1 MKKIFL
7 LLIALLIAVPE
18 LHAAGN
24 KIKGQVADASEKI
37 AQAYRKNRVINFKK
51 PVAILDFENIS
62 PAAKD
67 NRLGET
73 VAELF
78 AAEFSQS
85 TMFRVVERKNL
96 GKVLDEQVLQLT
108 GATDG
113 GNAVQVGKLL
123 DAQALLYGS
132 VSETGDNFII
142 TVKLTDVETGEVIAQ
157 TMTVPKEDLIETR
170 EYLLDMAYVK
180 KMGVGITI
188 NIMGHTVCGDNST
201 FSPSMEFEDTGLQR
215 QFGFEIRYRFTSWFM
230 MGVGYDMIWGQVAYV
245 PSQECD
251 PDIATVFNYTYTG
264 PAPFVIDVKGYDIP
278 VMLYVNYPVT
288 RRLNLFAGAGLA
300 YENLTLLGYF
310 KDGSGNG
317 GCGFGVNQYGPQL
330 QEEVYVTMLRAG
342 VEYFVTPRMAISI
355 TCGYD
360 MASMEP
366 DFANQWH
373 LLNLEQNVGSEI
385 DMSGFFFRPSISFY
399 F

>member
-7 LLIALLIAVPE
+7 LLIALLISVPE

-96 GKVLDEQVLQLT
+96 GKVFDEQALQLT

-142 TVKLTDVETGEVIAQ
+142 TVKLTDVESGEVIAQ
-157 TMTVPKEDLIETR
+157 TITVPKEDLIETR

-201 FSPSMEFEDTGLQR
+201 FSPVMEFEDTGLQR
-215 QFGFEIRYRFTSWFM
+215 QFGFEIRYRFTNWFM

-245 PSQECD
+245 PDQVWD
-251 PDIATVFNYTYTG
+251 TNTAIPTG
-264 PAPFVIDVKGYDIP
+264 PNTGQGEFVIDVKGYDIP
-278 VMLYVNYPVT
+278 LMLYLNYTAT
-288 RRLNLFAGAGLA
+288 RRLNLFAGAGIA
-300 YENLTLLGYF
+300 YENLILLGYF
-310 KDGSGNG
+310 KDGSNG
-317 GCGFGVNQYGPQL
+317 GKGFGVNQFGPEL
-330 QEEVYVTMLRAG
+330 QEEVLVTMFRAG

-360 MASMEP
+360 MAAMEP
-366 DFANQWH
+366 DFGNQWH
-373 LLNLEQNVGSEI
+373 LTNLEQNVGSEI

>member
-1 MKKIFL
+1 MKKIL
-7 LLIALLIAVPE
+7 LLFLALLISVPE
-18 LHAAGN
+18 LYASGN
-24 KIKGQVADASEKI
+24 KLKDQVSDASEKL
-37 AQAYRKNRVINFKK
+37 AQTYRKNRVINFRKS
-51 PVAILDFENIS
+51 VAILDFENLS
-62 PAAKD
+62 PAAK
-67 NRLGET
+67 NNSLGET

-96 GKVLDEQVLQLT
+96 GKVLDEQALQLT

-113 GNAVQVGKLL
+113 GSAVQAGKIL

-132 VSETGDNFII
+132 VSETGDNFVI
-142 TVKLTDVETGEVIAQ
+142 TVKLTDIETGEVIAQ
-157 TMTVPKEDLIETR
+157 TITVAREDLIETR

-188 NIMGHTVCGDNST
+188 NIMGHTVCGDNAT
-201 FSPSMEFEDTGLQR
+201 FSPVMDFEDTGLQR
-215 QFGFEIRYRFTSWFM
+215 QFGFEIRYRFTNWFM
-230 MGVGYDMIWGQVAYV
+230 MGAGYDMIWGQVAYI
-245 PSQECD
+245 PSQGCD
-251 PDIATVFNYTYTG
+251 FNTVETGYTAAG

-278 VMLYVNYPVT
+278 LMFYVNYT
-288 RRLNLFAGAGLA
+288 ASRRLNLFAGAGIA

-330 QEEVYVTMLRAG
+330 QEEVFVTMLRAG
-342 VEYFVTPRMAISI
+342 VEYFVTPRMAFSV

-360 MASMEP
+360 MAKMEP
-366 DFANQWH
+366 DFSNQWH
-373 LLNLEQNVGSEI
+373 LTNLEQNAGSEI
-385 DMSGFFFRPSISFY
+385 DLSGFFFRPSVSFY

>member
-1 MKKIFL
+1 MKKI
-7 LLIALLIAVPE
+7 LLILVAFMLTVAE
-18 LHAAGN
+18 LYAAGN
-24 KIKGQVADASEKI
+24 KIKGQVADASEKL
-37 AQAYRKNRVINFKK
+37 AETYRKNRVINFRK

-62 PAAKD
+62 PTAKD

-96 GKVLDEQVLQLT
+96 GKVLDEQALQLT

-132 VSETGDNFII
+132 VSESGDNFIV
-142 TVKLTDVETGEVIAQ
+142 TVKLTDVESGEVIAQ

-201 FSPSMEFEDTGLQR
+201 FSPVIAFEDTGINR
-215 QFGFEIRYRFTSWFM
+215 QFGFEIRYRFTNWFM
-230 MGVGYDMIWGQVAYV
+230 MGVGYNMIWGQVAYV
-245 PSQECD
+245 PDLTWNLDTLGLYPPSSS
-251 PDIATVFNYTYTG
+251 
-264 PAPFVIDVKGYDIP
+264 APFVIDVKGYDIP

-310 KDGSGNG
+310 KDGTPGG
-317 GCGFGVNQYGPQL
+317 GCGFGVNQYGPEL
-330 QEEVYVTMLRAG
+330 QEEVLVTMFRAG
-342 VEYFVTPRMAISI
+342 VEFFVTPRMAISV

-366 DFANQWH
+366 DFGNQWH
-373 LLNLEQNVGSEI
+373 LATLEQSVGSEI
-385 DMSGFFFRPSISFY
+385 DMSGFYFGPSISFY